1 MIRFNY
7 LLAIVLMVSPIIC
20 GCGSSGKQGS
30 ATEQTQQLITGLRSE
45 LEQARKELDSQTELN
60 RSLED
65 QVQSLAGKLDEIEKQ
80 VPQNASTLDSQATSS
95 SGALDSQSRVA
106 LMGAKALAEFKAEQL
121 SAKLEKL
128 TKESL
133 AREGELVKSSE
144 SLESLSGQ
152 ISQLK
157 NSLQEKTEQFDSIVR
172 GKTAQIN
179 QLGLEVKNLT
189 EQITDFRQDVSEK
202 DELLVTLKKAWSDA
216 TQLKTAA
223 ESDVSRLKT
232 ELETM
237 ARQSATYKE
246 AAERGSQEA
255 TFLKAELEQARERLD
270 STTAQL
276 EKLTNENL
284 LSNTEIER
292 LKAHSANLANK
303 LYALERAAGVDSENF
318 VTSLDRIMSGTFSGT
333 PQQIMAR

>member
-7 LLAIVLMVSPIIC
+7 LLAIVLMVSPIIY

-30 ATEQTQQLITGLRSE
+30 ATEQTQQLVTGLRSE
-45 LEQARKELDSQTELN
+45 LEQARKELEAQVELN
-60 RSLED
+60 RSLDD
-65 QVQSLAGKLDEIEKQ
+65 QVQSLTGKLDEIEKQ
-80 VPQNASTLDSQATSS
+80 APQNASTADSQAVSS
-95 SGALDSQSRVA
+95 LGALDSQSRVA

-128 TKESL
+128 SKESL
-133 AREGELVKSSE
+133 TKEAELAKSMEKSE
-144 SLESLSGQ
+144 SLSEEITQ
-152 ISQLK
+152 IK
-157 NSLQEKTEQFDSIVR
+157 NSLQQKADEFDSVVAEKAAR
-172 GKTAQIN
+172 IN
-179 QLGLEVKNLT
+179 QMGLELKNLT
-189 EQITDFRQDVSEK
+189 QQVADLRQDVSEK

-223 ESDVSRLKT
+223 ESDVSRLRT
-232 ELETM
+232 ELETIT
-237 ARQSATYKE
+237 RQSSTYKD

-255 TFLKAELEQARERLD
+255 TFFKAELEQARERLD

-284 LSNTEIER
+284 LSSTEIER

-303 LYALERAAGVDSENF
+303 LYAVERAAGVDSENF
-318 VTSLDRIMSGTFSGT
+318 VTSLDRIMSGTFSGN
-333 PQQIMAR
+333 PQQIIAR

>member
-7 LLAIVLMVSPIIC
+7 LLAIVLMVSPMIY

-30 ATEQTQQLITGLRSE
+30 ATEQTQQLVAGLKTE
-45 LEQARKELDSQTELN
+45 LEQARKDLEAQTELN
-60 RSLED
+60 KSLED
-65 QVQSLAGKLDEIEKQ
+65 QVQSLTGKLDEIEKQ
-80 VPQNASTLDSQATSS
+80 APQSAASHESQAVNS

-106 LMGAKALAEFKAEQL
+106 LMGAKALAEFRAEQL

-128 TKESL
+128 TRDSRSKE
-133 AREGELVKSSE
+133 AELTKLMENSE
-144 SLESLSGQ
+144 SLTEQ
-152 ISQLK
+152 MAQLK
-157 NSLQEKTEQFDSIVR
+157 NALREKSEQFDSVVAE
-172 GKTAQIN
+172 KTAHIN
-179 QLGLEVKNLT
+179 QLGVEVNGLT
-189 EQITDFRQDVSEK
+189 KQLAELRQDVSEK
-202 DELLVTLKKAWSDA
+202 EELLVTLKKAWSDA
-216 TQLKTAA
+216 TQIKTAA
-223 ESDVSRLKT
+223 ETDVSRLKT
-232 ELETM
+232 EVETLSKQ
-237 ARQSATYKE
+237 AAAYKD

-255 TFLKAELEQARERLD
+255 TFFKAELEQARDRLD

-303 LYALERAAGVDSENF
+303 LYAVERAAGVDSENF
-318 VTSLDRIMSGTFSGT
+318 VTSLDRIMSGTFSAG